1 MSALKQLG
9 KQFLELVDDAGY
21 GIMKLLQ
28 PFGLDRQYQ
37 NTVENF
43 SGQVVDAM
51 CKIAFPYKA
60 IDFEKYIP
68 AVGPAVVASSHNS
81 EWDVIMNAAT
91 IVNINKRYLW
101 QMAKHS
107 LFKIPVV
114 NAWVRTHFAFPLRR
128 GETDKD
134 SMNFALD
141 LLSKGE
147 LVGMFPEGTTNE
159 GNGKLLEP
167 HVGVMRLAIEAD
179 VPIIP
184 LGVTGTEN
192 IYPKHG
198 KMLNVGKSCVLRC
211 GKPYNKHRQFSH
223 KYPRPDYGTLREL
236 TDDLMNEIKGLL
248 YYNTPI

>member
-1 MSALKQLG
+1 MSFLKQFG
-9 KQFLELVDDAGY
+9 KQFLEFVDDAGY
-21 GIMKLLQ
+21 DIMRLLE
-28 PFGLDRQYQ
+28 PFGLTRQYQ
-37 NTVENF
+37 ETVENF
-43 SGQVVDAM
+43 SGQCIDAM
-51 CKIAFPYKA
+51 CKVAFPAKT

-68 AVGPAVVASSHNS
+68 PTGAAVIVSNHNS

-107 LFKIPVV
+107 LFRIPVV

-128 GETDKD
+128 GESDKD
-134 SMNFALD
+134 STKFALD

-147 LVGMFPEGTTNE
+147 LVGMYPEGTTNE
-159 GNGKLLEP
+159 GNGKFLEP
-167 HVGVMRLAIEAD
+167 HVGVMRIAIEAD

-184 LGVTGTEN
+184 IGITGTEN
-192 IYPKHG
+192 IFPKNA

-211 GKPYNKHRQFSH
+211 GKPWNKHRQFCN
-223 KYPRPDYGTLREL
+223 KYPRPEYGTLREL